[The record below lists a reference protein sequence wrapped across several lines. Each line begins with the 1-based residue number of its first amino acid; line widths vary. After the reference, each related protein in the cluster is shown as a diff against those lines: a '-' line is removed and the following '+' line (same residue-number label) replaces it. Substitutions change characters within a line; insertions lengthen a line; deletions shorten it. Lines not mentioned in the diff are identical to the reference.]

1 MSKTNLLLSTWIVFS
16 ILSSSMLSSGA
27 ALAGDKAVMDGKVI
41 WDNWYTVSVSKNI
54 PYEYYNEKAVLKD
67 GKIQFFN
74 HVWKKEEGFINEE
87 QLGAFSNGDVDLTP
101 LFYNYRATY
110 RASEATID
118 GNVHD
123 GKMLVV
129 KMKKGAENIP
139 TVTHSIPAKT
149 FFSIFF
155 PLWLG
160 KQLQTAKPNAS
171 FSFNTILEDNI
182 DQGFDTVSG
191 RVQVEKPDEFATK
204 SKTKKV
210 SVMYK
215 EDQHSFWWVDDKG
228 AAVRIEMDSN
238 ATVVERTTKEKAEA
252 FLK

>member
-1 MSKTNLLLSTWIVFS
+1 MSKMKMILSTCILLSLISSNIAFS
-16 ILSSSMLSSGA
+16 EEA
-27 ALAGDKAVMDGKVI
+27 AVTDGKVI

-54 PYEYYNEKAVLKD
+54 PYEYYNEKVIYKD

-87 QLGAFSNGDVDLTP
+87 TLGAFSNGDVDLTP

-110 RASEATID
+110 RATEATID

-123 GKMLVV
+123 GKTLVV
-129 KMKKGAENIP
+129 KVKRGTEDIP
-139 TVTHSIPAKT
+139 TVTHSIPQKT

-160 KQLQTAKPNAS
+160 KQIQTAKPKAS
-171 FSFNTILEDNI
+171 FVFNTILEDNV
-182 DQGFDTVSG
+182 DQGFDTVTG
-191 RVQVEKPDEFATK
+191 RVTVEAPDAFSEKTH
-204 SKTKKV
+204 TKKV
-210 SVMYK
+210 SVSYK
-215 EDQHSFWWVDDKG
+215 DDQHSNWWVDDKG
-228 AAVRIEMDSN
+228 AAVKIEMESN
-238 ATVVERTTKEKAEA
+238 STVVERVSKEKAQA